1 MSALAS
7 AERCGYSLDGS
18 KIWEVPP
25 MTSPK
30 RSDRRS
36 PERMPAREEMDADV
50 SILARFEKVMQAV
63 TDGCGT
69 RSRGHHSV

>member
-1 MSALAS
+1 
-7 AERCGYSLDGS
+7 
-18 KIWEVPP
+18 

-30 RSDRRS
+30 RSDRRN